1 MDPTLDVTDRERF
14 LQELGEMSDGDS
26 GRAVPVSEIAARL
39 SLPQEQ
45 AILIAESLCT
55 GLPGSAHHG
64 LVQPARGEDFS
75 EVILTRQGMELLDD
89 AGIMPTS

>member
-14 LQELGEMSDGDS
+14 LRELGEIAGDS

-39 SLPQEQ
+39 SLPPDQ
-45 AILIAESLCT
+45 AVLIAESLCT

-64 LVQPARGEDFS
+64 LVMPAREEDFS
-75 EVILTRQGMELLDD
+75 EVVLTPEGMELLDD
-89 AGIMPTS
+89 TDTVITA